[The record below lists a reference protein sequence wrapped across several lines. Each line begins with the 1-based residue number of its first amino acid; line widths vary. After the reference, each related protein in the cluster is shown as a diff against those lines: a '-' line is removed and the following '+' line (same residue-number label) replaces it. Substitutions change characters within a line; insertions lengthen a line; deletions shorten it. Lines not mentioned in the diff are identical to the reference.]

1 MSVSGSCHRMMGH
14 SEWSVPVSV
23 TSDDVGQVKYET
35 EISEINF
42 SQKIPPSLSSDLM
55 APTGVTRRFASG
67 VMNDKQDRKLSEQIK
82 KCLDS
87 SQVLLEFLF

>member
-42 SQKIPPSLSSDLM
+42 SQKIPPSLSSAM
-55 APTGVTRRFASG
+55 NQTR
-67 VMNDKQDRKLSEQIK
+67 I
-82 KCLDS
+82 
-87 SQVLLEFLF
+87 